1 MEYSKINSIGELKDS
16 GWESKSIK
24 DELRDNLILSRKN
37 NVNLFSQ
44 IHGYDETVIPDLE
57 RAILSKHDINFLGL
71 RGQAKTKIARSLVSL
86 LDEFIPVIK
95 GSVLN
100 DDPFNPISH
109 YGKELVREE
118 GDNTPITWLHRSER
132 FTEKLATPDVT
143 VPDLIGD
150 VDPIKAANLKLSF
163 SDFKVINYGLIPRSN
178 RCIFVINEIPDL
190 QPRIQVSLFN
200 ILQEND
206 VQIRGFNFR
215 MPLDIHFV
223 FTANPED
230 YTNRGN
236 IVTPLKDRI
245 GSQILTHYPKSID
258 ISKKIT
264 NQESKISIDLNKR
277 IHVPDLVK
285 NMVEQLAFEARSY
298 EYVDSKS
305 GVSARLTTAAY
316 EYMISSAERR
326 MYLNGEENTV
336 VRVSDFISIIPAVNG
351 KLELVYEGEQEG
363 SYIVVLNLLSKTI
376 KTIFNQ
382 VFPAVNL
389 KSKDKKVD
397 NPYKSIQSWFENKK
411 LNLKNDISDKEYEDS
426 LKKISGLKEIVLDS
440 VPGLNKNELSFY
452 MELVI
457 HGIAENSLIS
467 KKYTNT
473 SIDFKDLI
481 SDIFSGNEEVGKS
494 S

>member
-1 MEYSKINSIGELKDS
+1 MDYLNIKSLGELKKS
-16 GWESKSIK
+16 NWVSKSIK
-24 DELRDNLILSRKN
+24 DELRDNLISIKKEGKK
-37 NVNLFSQ
+37 VFSE
-44 IHGYDETVIPDLE
+44 IHGYEETVLPDLE

-71 RGQAKTKIARSLVSL
+71 RGQAKTKIARKLVDL
-86 LDEFIPVIK
+86 LDEHIPVIT
-95 GSVLN
+95 GSPLN
-100 DDPFNPISH
+100 DDPLNPISH
-109 YGKELVREE
+109 YAKSLIDKE
-118 GDNTPITWLHRSER
+118 GDATPISWMHRSDR

-150 VDPIKAANLKLSF
+150 IDPIKAANLKLSF

-206 VQIRGFNFR
+206 IQIRGFNFR
-215 MPLDIHFV
+215 MPLDIHFI

-245 GSQILTHYPKSID
+245 GSQILTHYPKSIE

-264 NQESKISIDLNKR
+264 SQENRINKSVFDK
-277 IHVPDLVK
+277 IHVPELARTLI
-285 NMVEQLAFEARSY
+285 EHLAFEARNY

-305 GVSARLTTAAY
+305 GVSARLTTSAY
-316 EYMISSAERR
+316 EFMVSSAERR
-326 MYLNGEENTV
+326 LYLNNENETV
-336 VRVSDFISIIPAVNG
+336 VRVSDFLSIVPAVNG

-363 SYIVVLNLLSKTI
+363 SYIVVMNLISKTI
-376 KTIFNQ
+376 KKLFNDIF
-382 VFPAVNL
+382 PIVNDKL
-389 KSKDKKVD
+389 KDKKKD
-397 NPYKSIQSWFENKK
+397 NPYKSIQKWFEKNK
-411 LNLKNDISDKEYEDS
+411 LTLKNDLSKKEYSSS
-426 LKKISGLKEIVLDS
+426 LHNIDGLENTVIKNLKS
-440 VPGLNKNELSFY
+440 LASNELEFY
-452 MELVI
+452 MEFVL

-481 SDIFSGNEEVGKS
+481 SDIFNDKDGIV
-494 S
+494 